1 MYIHVHIHCSFT
13 HSLRYPI
20 RCTQL
25 IHGRGRDDLYVVTE
39 ISSMT
44 CTWAS
49 LLSVSST
56 HDHGGVV
63 NDITGAI

>member
-1 MYIHVHIHCSFT
+1 
-13 HSLRYPI
+13 
-20 RCTQL
+20 
-25 IHGRGRDDLYVVTE
+25 
-39 ISSMT
+39 MT

-49 LLSVSST
+49 LCDIFLSKVLYFSVSST